1 MFISDFLCLIDDSL
15 IDDSLID
22 DSFCRE
28 KMIVFTTLVGED
40 GSFCVQHKDSAIFQI
55 EEVIG
60 SVANVSS
67 VAIKFKKKEL

>member
-15 IDDSLID
+15 IDDS
-22 DSFCRE
+22 FCSE

-67 VAIKFKKKEL
+67 VAIK